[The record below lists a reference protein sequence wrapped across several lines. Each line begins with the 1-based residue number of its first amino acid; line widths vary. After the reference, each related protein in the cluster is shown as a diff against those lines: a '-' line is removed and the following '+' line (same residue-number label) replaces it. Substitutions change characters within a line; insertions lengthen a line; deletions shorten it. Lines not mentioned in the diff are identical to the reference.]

1 MIYLTWGVVIVHL
14 QIYFPFVVIWRNV
27 FFRKQFAKVLWNLVT
42 KNNLGKIPEKA
53 WEGLRWLTV
62 PHRQCEY
69 ERENIF
75 WIFENPTMDWT
86 LILPF
91 PKTGKYVSNKSA
103 SHIGRPPDF
112 CFSDNILL
120 QHLRI
125 SVYLKCAQL
134 NLGCFSSGKLF
145 RPFTNFGNRFSDLP
159 LVFFNAIEQREK
171 RGANIPR
178 LMFMG
183 AFTQTRGKGNLA
195 FVTNMELYL
204 VASTLLVGNQNIS
217 RKTSRMQGGSS
228 FIMNSDTLWL
238 NTCCVIKCLV
248 VSGPSKETR
257 EQGTFEL
264 YSGSVG
270 TLSS

>member
-1 MIYLTWGVVIVHL
+1 MTNGSAQTMW
-14 QIYFPFVVIWRNV
+14 IW
-27 FFRKQFAKVLWNLVT
+27 K
-42 KNNLGKIPEKA
+42 
-53 WEGLRWLTV
+53 
-62 PHRQCEY
+62 
-69 ERENIF
+69 REHFF

-183 AFTQTRGKGNLA
+183 GFTQTRGKGILA

-204 VASTLLVGNQNIS
+204 VASTLLATKIS
-217 RKTSRMQGGSS
+217 PGKHRECRVPVSS
-228 FIMNSDTLWL
+228 WIQTRSDW
-238 NTCCVIKCLV
+238 IHV
-248 VSGPSKETR
+248 VS
-257 EQGTFEL
+257 
-264 YSGSVG
+264 
-270 TLSS
+270 

>member
-1 MIYLTWGVVIVHL
+1 
-14 QIYFPFVVIWRNV
+14 
-27 FFRKQFAKVLWNLVT
+27 
-42 KNNLGKIPEKA
+42 
-53 WEGLRWLTV
+53 
-62 PHRQCEY
+62 
-69 ERENIF
+69 
-75 WIFENPTMDWT
+75 MDRT

-145 RPFTNFGNRFSDLP
+145 RPFTNFGNRFSDSP

-204 VASTLLVGNQNIS
+204 VSSTLLVGNQNIS
-217 RKTSRMQGGSS
+217 RKTSRMQGSS
-228 FIMNSDTLWL
+228 FVMN
-238 NTCCVIKCLV
+238 
-248 VSGPSKETR
+248 
-257 EQGTFEL
+257 
-264 YSGSVG
+264 
-270 TLSS
+270 